1 VTTKHS
7 VGGNYLLDSH
17 ILVWLDSGSPRL
29 SPQIRQDLQY
39 AERRC
44 LSAATAW
51 ELSLKQAAGKLILS
65 ASISSMLAAFRLE
78 ELPVLI
84 RHGERAATL
93 PFHHSDP
100 FDRIIVAQAL
110 EESLILVTADQRLAD
125 YNVPILLL

>member
-1 VTTKHS
+1 MTLQRRVRGTF
-7 VGGNYLLDSH
+7 LLDSN
-17 ILVWLDSGSPRL
+17 IFLWLDSGSPRL
-29 SPQIRQDLQY
+29 SEQIREDLRY
-39 AERRC
+39 AECRY

-51 ELSLKQAAGKLILS
+51 ELSLKQAAGKLTLS

-110 EESLILVTADQRLAD
+110 EESLILITADKRLAD
-125 YNVPILLL
+125 YNVPILLV

>member
-1 VTTKHS
+1 MTPQQPIR
-7 VGGNYLLDSH
+7 GNYLLDSN

-29 SPQIRQDLQY
+29 SSQIRHDLRY
-39 AERRC
+39 AERRY

-51 ELSLKQAAGKLILS
+51 ELSLKQAARKLGLS

-110 EESLILVTADQRLAD
+110 EENLILITGDARLAD
-125 YNVPILLL
+125 YSVPILLI